1 MLGFPD
7 SLAARG
13 NIVDHIS
20 TLMGSEGTFALEMG
34 GSKGKGEI
42 LGNSFIS

>member
-1 MLGFPD
+1 MLRFPD

-13 NIVDHIS
+13 NIADHIS
-20 TLMGSEGTFALEMG
+20 TIMGSKGTFALAMG